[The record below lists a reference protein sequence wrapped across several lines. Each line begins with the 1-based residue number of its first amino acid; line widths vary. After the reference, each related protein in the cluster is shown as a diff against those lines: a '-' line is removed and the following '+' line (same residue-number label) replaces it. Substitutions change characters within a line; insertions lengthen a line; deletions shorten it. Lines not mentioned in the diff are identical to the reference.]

1 MNRRNL
7 LFLLLLLLIPTSL
20 AFAAPAA
27 DPVNHC
33 LDAADPLC
41 LTMFEGI
48 GKLIAEWVKTFAVSI
63 SQVIAMIAWI
73 FAKLVLVA
81 YESIVNGTWLDV
93 FREDLIGNI
102 ATLMPD
108 VLRGIALGP
117 TGIMYIALSL
127 SGILMIIP
135 LVTAGTDRLVKPERV
150 IIWGVLL
157 AALFISGTAGYDLV
171 GMIEDLRV
179 SVIRQMMGS
188 DDTTSAVENLVLTP
202 MKATSAEKD
211 LDLANLT
218 ALPAEFIAAY
228 YPAIEREEV
237 TVRLAESSPIFSGI
251 LNTDVETSASDLAR
265 TIGAM
270 QALLYALIE
279 LAAAT
284 VILGFAFAFI
294 FLGIAAL
301 ILILFLMA
309 ALPLGFFEF
318 GNIILTKIVERYVQ
332 IVTLS
337 MVLALFMRVSGGL
350 MAALPGA
357 DSVSAVV
364 EWLLLIGALFI
375 ALQMIFGM
383 AYKALT
389 DSFSTFSNS
398 VRLATGT
405 PLPPQSQGLLSTVG
419 RVATG
424 AAMGA
429 LLGGG
434 GAGAITGAAGK
445 LISAGSATVIQQPT
459 ARDAAQQSTARDA
472 NQIGNVFDRN
482 GYGNASQAQP
492 GTAPS
497 GASASAFVDQPN
509 STARTPPASTRTQQI
524 NLQPLPAAAS
534 ASVLGTARAA
544 QPVSKAPQPTPA
556 NVKTVETKA
565 TQTVSAETARAVT
578 ASKSLFPDER

>member
-1 MNRRNL
+1 MTKRAVL
-7 LFLLLLLLIPTSL
+7 LVMLLLLIPTSL
-20 AFAAPAA
+20 VFASSLA

-63 SQVIAMIAWI
+63 SQVIAMTAWI
-73 FAKLVLVA
+73 SAKLVLVA
-81 YESIVNGTWLDV
+81 FDAIVNGTWLDV

-117 TGIMYIALSL
+117 TGLMYIALSL
-127 SGILMIIP
+127 SGIVMILP
-135 LVTAGTDRLVKPERV
+135 LVSAGTDRLVRPERV
-150 IIWGVLL
+150 IIWGILL
-157 AALFISGTAGYDLV
+157 TALFISGAAGYDLV

-179 SVIRQMMGS
+179 SVIRQMMGNE
-188 DDTTSAVENLVLTP
+188 DTTSSVENLLLTP
-202 MKATSAEKD
+202 MKATDAEKD
-211 LDLANLT
+211 LNLANLT
-218 ALPAEFIAAY
+218 ELPAAFVTSY
-228 YPAIEREEV
+228 FPAIEREEV
-237 TVRLAESSPIFSGI
+237 TVRLAESSVVFSGI
-251 LNTDVETSASDLAR
+251 LNTDVETSASDIAR
-265 TIGAM
+265 TGGAM
-270 QALLYALIE
+270 QALLYSLIE
-279 LAAAT
+279 LAAAA
-284 VILGFAFAFI
+284 VILGFSLAFI

-350 MAALPGA
+350 MAALPQAG
-357 DSVSAVV
+357 STSAIV

-389 DSFSTFSNS
+389 DSFSSFSNS
-398 VRLATGT
+398 VRLATGM
-405 PLPPQSQGLLSTVG
+405 PLPPQGQGVMSTLG

-424 AAMGA
+424 SAMGA

-434 GAGAITGAAGK
+434 AGALAGGAGELIGAP
-445 LISAGSATVIQQPT
+445 LM
-459 ARDAAQQSTARDA
+459 AAWKGRNEIPGQNAEDPR
-472 NQIGNVFDRN
+472 GNVFVEN
-482 GYGNASQAQP
+482 GFGTTPQAANNPQ
-492 GTAPS
+492 T
-497 GASASAFVDQPN
+497 GASASAFVPQAKPVNAQKNIPHSQP
-509 STARTPPASTRTQQI
+509 T
-524 NLQPLPAAAS
+524 
-534 ASVLGTARAA
+534 
-544 QPVSKAPQPTPA
+544 KAPQHNPPSLSVSGVLEAVRPGPA
-556 NVKTVETKA
+556 MVQEIKP
-565 TQTVSAETARAVT
+565 TQTVSDETSRAVS
-578 ASKSLFPDER
+578 ASKSLFPDEER

>member
-1 MNRRNL
+1 MTKRGIL
-7 LFLLLLLLIPTSL
+7 LFLMLFIPTSASL
-20 AFAAPAA
+20 ASALAV
-27 DPVNHC
+27 PVNHC

-48 GKLIAEWVKTFAVSI
+48 GKLIAEWTKTFAVSAV
-63 SQVIAMIAWI
+63 QVLSMIAWV
-73 FAKLVLVA
+73 AARLVLIA
-81 YESIVNGTWLDV
+81 YDAIVNGTWLDV

-102 ATLMPD
+102 ASLMPD

-117 TGIMYIALSL
+117 TGLMYIALSL
-127 SGILMIIP
+127 SGIVMIIP
-135 LVTAGTDRLVKPERV
+135 LVSAGTDRLVKPERV

-188 DDTTSAVENLVLTP
+188 GDTTSSVENLLLTP
-202 MKATSAEKD
+202 MKATAAEKD

-218 ALPAEFIAAY
+218 GLPAQFVSTY
-228 YPAIEREEV
+228 FPAIVREEV
-237 TVRLAESSPIFSGI
+237 TVRLAESSVVFSGV
-251 LNTDVETSASDLAR
+251 LNTDVETAASDIAR
-265 TIGAM
+265 TGGAM
-270 QALLYALIE
+270 QALLYSLIE
-279 LAAAT
+279 LAAAV
-284 VILGFAFAFI
+284 VILGFALAFI

-337 MVLALFMRVSGGL
+337 LVLALFMRVSAGL
-350 MAALPGA
+350 MAALPKA
-357 DSVSAVV
+357 ETTSAVV

-389 DSFSTFSNS
+389 DSFSSFSNS
-398 VRLATGT
+398 VRLATGM
-405 PLPPQSQGLLSTVG
+405 PVSPPGQGVISTIG

-429 LLGGG
+429 LFSG
-434 GAGAITGAAGK
+434 GAGALAGGAGE
-445 LISAGSATVIQQPT
+445 LIGAPLM
-459 ARDAAQQSTARDA
+459 AAWKGTEPKKVTPP
-472 NQIGNVFDRN
+472 GNVFIENGLGVIPQDPQTGTRQTDVSREVNPPRSTLDRTQN
-482 GYGNASQAQP
+482 NVQPLAATGPGVQSVLDTARSAQP
-492 GTAPS
+492 ISKEIKSVQTA
-497 GASASAFVDQPN
+497 AE
-509 STARTPPASTRTQQI
+509 
-524 NLQPLPAAAS
+524 
-534 ASVLGTARAA
+534 
-544 QPVSKAPQPTPA
+544 
-556 NVKTVETKA
+556 ET
-565 TQTVSAETARAVT
+565 TRAVS

>member
-20 AFAAPAA
+20 VFAAPMA

-48 GKLIAEWVKTFAVSI
+48 GRLVSEWVKTFAVSI

-73 FAKLVLVA
+73 FARLVLVA
-81 YESIVNGTWLDV
+81 YESIVNGTWLDI

-117 TGIMYIALSL
+117 TGLMYIALSL
-127 SGILMIIP
+127 SGIVMIIP
-135 LVTAGTDRLVKPERV
+135 LVSAGTDRLVKPERV

-202 MKATSAEKD
+202 MKATTAEKD
-211 LDLANLT
+211 LDLGNLT
-218 ALPAEFIAAY
+218 ELPAEFVTSY
-228 YPAIEREEV
+228 FPAIEREEV
-237 TVRLAESSPIFSGI
+237 TVRLAESSVVFSGI
-251 LNTDVETSASDLAR
+251 LNTEVETSASDLAR
-265 TIGAM
+265 AVGAM

-279 LAAAT
+279 LAAAA

-318 GNIILTKIVERYVQ
+318 GNIILTKILERYVQ

-337 MVLALFMRVSGGL
+337 LVLALFMRVSGGL
-350 MAALPGA
+350 MAALPNA

-398 VRLATGT
+398 VRLATGM
-405 PLPPQSQGLLSTVG
+405 PLPPQGQGLMSTVG

-434 GAGAITGAAGK
+434 GAGAIAGAAGE
-445 LISAGSATVIQQPT
+445 LIGAPMARGRAAATPQDT
-459 ARDAAQQSTARDA
+459 ARDV

-492 GTAPS
+492 GTAP
-497 GASASAFVDQPN
+497 ASAFIDQPTAPARATAT
-509 STARTPPASTRTQQI
+509 TARPPQI
-524 NLQPLPAAAS
+524 NAQPLTAAAS
-534 ASVLGTARAA
+534 ASVLGTARSA
-544 QPVSKAPQPTPA
+544 PPISKAPQPTRA
-556 NVKTVETKA
+556 NVRPVEAKP
-565 TQTVSAETARAVT
+565 TQTVSEETARAVS